1 MNNDIVTTTI
11 SDNFDEMAKAMG
23 LAGSPSTEVEKK
35 SVNQLA
41 RLRLNHSPIMGSEEV
56 NGKSVNIEKVA
67 SGTFKLDVPDDAT
80 YYQGDIEIRA
90 FMQRY
95 MYKRFI
101 KGNDDTPNKFIKTV
115 MADNL
120 NVDLKDN
127 DGGHNCGKPAGF
139 IQDFDALP
147 DKQKDLIRQI
157 KRVRVVFG
165 VAKFDKA
172 QRVEGDNI
180 TDADLGFVPFIWE
193 VDNKEAFKTIGVPF
207 EKLAKLKK
215 YPHNHTMY
223 GSSEERKLPNGN
235 SYYVPTVRLDLSKQI
250 KTTDED
256 NALFGNLLAWVT
268 NYNQYIMGLW
278 NENVHSHEDVDT
290 DMVDSFIDI
299 TADEKV
305 Q

>member
-95 MYKRFI
+95 MYKRFVM
-101 KGNDDTPNKFIKTV
+101 GSGDTPNKYIKTV
-115 MADNL
+115 MNDNL

-127 DGGHNCGKPAGF
+127 DGGFNCGKPAGF
-139 IQDFDALP
+139 I
-147 DKQKDLIRQI
+147 
-157 KRVRVVFG
+157 
-165 VAKFDKA
+165 
-172 QRVEGDNI
+172 
-180 TDADLGFVPFIWE
+180 
-193 VDNKEAFKTIGVPF
+193 
-207 EKLAKLKK
+207 
-215 YPHNHTMY
+215 
-223 GSSEERKLPNGN
+223 
-235 SYYVPTVRLDLSKQI
+235 
-250 KTTDED
+250 
-256 NALFGNLLAWVT
+256 
-268 NYNQYIMGLW
+268 
-278 NENVHSHEDVDT
+278 
-290 DMVDSFIDI
+290 
-299 TADEKV
+299 
-305 Q
+305 